1 MRAGVLHFSEN
12 MPKLLLPLAVLLA
25 FSSAPQGSRWT
36 PAEEWED
43 PDLVIFFTGELR
55 GYVEPCG

>member
-1 MRAGVLHFSEN
+1 MLHFSGN

-25 FSSAPQGSRWT
+25 FSSAPQSSRLT